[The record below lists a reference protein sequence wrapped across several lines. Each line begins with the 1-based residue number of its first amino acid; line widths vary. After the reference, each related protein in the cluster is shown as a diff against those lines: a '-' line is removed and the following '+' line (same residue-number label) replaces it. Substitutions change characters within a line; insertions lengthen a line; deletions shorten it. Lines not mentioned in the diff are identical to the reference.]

1 MISIVCWL
9 WNGPDPRRQ
18 FLPSHVNVLQRMI
31 ARTLSIP
38 HRFICMTDEVGPF
51 SESVEVYPLPAEV
64 QDVSKIA
71 SPEGQRFPSCYRRL
85 WNFSTDAARLFGER
99 ILAIDIDLV
108 VVKDLAPI
116 LARHEDFV
124 GVRPKMNWGN
134 TQRVAGGMYLLRT
147 GSHAP
152 VWNTFRKQPQAA
164 IAAARAAG
172 YRGSDQAWLSHC
184 LGQSSPVWN
193 GDAGLY
199 SIRDLRDG
207 KLPLPA
213 DARLVQFNG
222 PRKPWQSDLYWV
234 KDHWQ

>member
-9 WNGPDPRRQ
+9 WKGPDPRRQ
-18 FLPSHVNVLQRMI
+18 FLPVHVNVLQRMI

-51 SESVEVYPLPAEV
+51 SDGVEVYALPTEAR
-64 QDVSKIA
+64 DVGTIE

-85 WNFSTDAARLFGER
+85 WNFSSEAAQLFGEH

-108 VVKDLAPI
+108 VLKDLAPI
-116 LARHEDFV
+116 LDRPEDFV
-124 GVRPKMNWGN
+124 GVRPQMTWGN
-134 TQRVAGGMYLLRT
+134 QQRVAGGMYLLRT
-147 GSHAP
+147 GSHAA
-152 VWNTFRKQPQAA
+152 VWNTFRRQPNHS

-172 YRGSDQAWLSHC
+172 YRGSDQAWLSYC
-184 LGQSSPVWN
+184 LGASAPVWN
-193 GDAGLY
+193 GTAGLY
-199 SIRDLRDG
+199 SIRDLREG
-207 KLPLPA
+207 KSPLPA

-234 KDHWQ
+234 KAHWQ